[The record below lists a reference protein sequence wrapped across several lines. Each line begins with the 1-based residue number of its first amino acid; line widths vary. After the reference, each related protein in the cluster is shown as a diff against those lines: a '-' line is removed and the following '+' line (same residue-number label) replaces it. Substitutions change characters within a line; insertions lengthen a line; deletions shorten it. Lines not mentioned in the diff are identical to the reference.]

1 MLDERQKQMME
12 LWQSDT
18 DEENDEMKSDN
29 DEAIAK
35 TIDDKKPDNQIEASA
50 IDEPNKNKLNA
61 SENINKPNLDVS
73 ADNDKLFDGLSQ
85 SIVKDSENNESN
97 ENERRQESEETTV
110 NVGDKVPDA
119 QDLDTNIKLVLNV
132 TETSITEEKNPD
144 NNMLGEGVTN
154 NNEASTVSDNGA
166 IQNNEAS
173 TGSDK
178 GAIQNNEATAISDKD
193 TFQNKEASIV
203 SDKNNEPIDSESA
216 KTNTEGDSQLIS
228 LHYDSDELDNENLQ
242 RENKLPKDVIG
253 TKLDVNEKTGDE
265 IENIDEEIEAMDVDN
280 AFSDDDMNIEDIDNI
295 IENAEIIRG
304 EQNMMPN

>member
-18 DEENDEMKSDN
+18 DEENDEIKSDN

-61 SENINKPNLDVS
+61 SENIKKPNLDVS
-73 ADNDKLFDGLSQ
+73 ADNDELFDGLSQ

-178 GAIQNNEATAISDKD
+178 GAIQNNEAKAISDKD

-203 SDKNNEPIDSESA
+203 SDKNNEPTDSESA

-304 EQNMMPN
+304 EQNIMPN

>member
-61 SENINKPNLDVS
+61 SENIKKPNLDVS
-73 ADNDKLFDGLSQ
+73 ADNDELFDGLSQ

-132 TETSITEEKNPD
+132 TDTSITEEKNPD
-144 NNMLGEGVTN
+144 NNMLGEGVIN

-166 IQNNEAS
+166 ILNNEAS

-178 GAIQNNEATAISDKD
+178 GAIQNNEAKAISDKD

-203 SDKNNEPIDSESA
+203 SDKNNEPTDSESA

-304 EQNMMPN
+304 EQNIMPN

>member
-73 ADNDKLFDGLSQ
+73 ADNDELFDGLSQ

-178 GAIQNNEATAISDKD
+178 GAIQNNEAKAISDKD

-304 EQNMMPN
+304 EQNIMPN

>member
-61 SENINKPNLDVS
+61 SENIKKPNLDVS
-73 ADNDKLFDGLSQ
+73 ADNDELFDGLSQ

-144 NNMLGEGVTN
+144 NNMLGEGVIN

-178 GAIQNNEATAISDKD
+178 GAIQNNEAKAISDKD

-304 EQNMMPN
+304 EQNIMPN

>member
-61 SENINKPNLDVS
+61 SENIKEPNLDVS

-119 QDLDTNIKLVLNV
+119 QDLDTIIKLVLNV
-132 TETSITEEKNPD
+132 TETSITEENNPD
-144 NNMLGEGVTN
+144 NNMLGEGVIN

-178 GAIQNNEATAISDKD
+178 GAIQNNEAKAISDKD

-253 TKLDVNEKTGDE
+253 TKLDVNEKTGGE

>member
-73 ADNDKLFDGLSQ
+73 ADNDELFDGLSQ
-85 SIVKDSENNESN
+85 SIVEDSENNESN

-178 GAIQNNEATAISDKD
+178 GAIQNNEAKAISDKD

-304 EQNMMPN
+304 EQNIMPN

>member
-1 MLDERQKQMME
+1 ME

-61 SENINKPNLDVS
+61 SENIKKPNLDVS
-73 ADNDKLFDGLSQ
+73 ADNDELFDGLSQ

-132 TETSITEEKNPD
+132 TDTSITEEKNPD
-144 NNMLGEGVTN
+144 NNMLGEGVIN

-166 IQNNEAS
+166 ILNNEAS

-178 GAIQNNEATAISDKD
+178 GAIQNNEAKAISDKD

-304 EQNMMPN
+304 EQNIMPN